1 MASPNSL
8 YDLFQDLI
16 EYRDRLL
23 RSVGREESVQ
33 DRQELAERLIE
44 SISDS
49 TEVLIGEV
57 LERYLRDE
65 FGLTPDP
72 SEDRNDSDD
81 Q

>member
-1 MASPNSL
+1 MTLNSL
-8 YDLFQDLI
+8 HDLFQDLI

>member
-1 MASPNSL
+1 MTLNSL
-8 YDLFQDLI
+8 HDLFHDLI

>member
-8 YDLFQDLI
+8 HDLFHDLI

-33 DRQELAERLIE
+33 DRQELADRLIE

-49 TEVLIGEV
+49 TEILIGEV

-72 SEDRNDSDD
+72 SEDRNNLDD
-81 Q
+81 E

>member
-1 MASPNSL
+1 MAPNSL
-8 YDLFQDLI
+8 HDLFHDLI